1 MVEESKKSCPT
12 LRKVPP
18 KHTRAVAS
26 RIALLAS
33 VAMLASDPVA
43 KERALKM
50 FFLFPRMIFQ
60 APLRNK
66 NNGRN
71 SKSLYNARTLLVGNR
86 LDADP
91 QSRFLEYQASLQPS
105 DRDLRRST
113 RVQAQETDF
122 DKHLS
127 NEIMRNVHE
136 GYISRASSLASSPGL
151 AQPGNATAQVLRDL
165 WSRVV
170 HRPSSPWNPPSA
182 YERNNIKVAMEN
194 NLHRSL
200 RTAAKGSG
208 AGLTGWRFEYLAPLL
223 RASGQEWEPFEN
235 LAAAIASGDVPLWVR
250 EVLSLGRATALKKG
264 ATGVRPLVCH
274 EPLRRLLTRALIFDV
289 HEDIQAHVGPNQFAV
304 GISGGCPAM
313 ALSVQKLA
321 HKHRNLVFFQT

>member
-1 MVEESKKSCPT
+1 
-12 LRKVPP
+12 
-18 KHTRAVAS
+18 
-26 RIALLAS
+26 
-33 VAMLASDPVA
+33 
-43 KERALKM
+43 
-50 FFLFPRMIFQ
+50 
-60 APLRNK
+60 
-66 NNGRN
+66 
-71 SKSLYNARTLLVGNR
+71 
-86 LDADP
+86 
-91 QSRFLEYQASLQPS
+91 
-105 DRDLRRST
+105 
-113 RVQAQETDF
+113 
-122 DKHLS
+122 
-127 NEIMRNVHE
+127 
-136 GYISRASSLASSPGL
+136 
-151 AQPGNATAQVLRDL
+151 
-165 WSRVV
+165 
-170 HRPSSPWNPPSA
+170 
-182 YERNNIKVAMEN
+182 MEK

-321 HKHRNLVFFQT
+321 HKHRNLVFSNLI